1 MCLCVLRGVVRACC
15 RSAASRCAAVG
26 AVPAAVLPPTARS
39 AALCPLPLARS
50 PLPALRAAGLLL
62 RLRATGYRLVAEQS
76 SGRGQR
82 RPAPRTDAPAAGQR
96 WSSPTPSLAGETGI
110 DRRLHSTFST
120 HLALTSSRLKTGLE
134 HATDWGCCCRWLCCG
149 LVIIGIQ
156 GQALHPGST
165 IAGGGA

>member
-1 MCLCVLRGVVRACC
+1 VLPLSRKPLCRCRRCACC
-15 RSAASRCAAVG
+15 SAAAHRPLSRS
-26 AVPAAVLPPTARS
+26 LSS
-39 AALCPLPLARS
+39 AAR
-50 PLPALRAAGLLL
+50 PLPAPRSACCWSAA
-62 RLRATGYRLVAEQS
+62 ASAGYRLVAEQS

-96 WSSPTPSLAGETGI
+96 RSSPTPSLAGETGT

-120 HLALTSSRLKTGLE
+120 HLALTSPRLKTGLE
-134 HATDWGCCCRWLCCG
+134 HATDWGCCCRWLYCG